1 MSEWTNQWKS
11 IIFIKWENQLAKKKQ
26 KKISKTV
33 EWHWQFIVIMILK
46 LEYNTI
52 KIYNQTLLT
61 LIRYRLIPK
70 IALQRA
76 GILK

>member
-33 EWHWQFIVIMILK
+33 EWHWQFIVIMINLK
-46 LEYNTI
+46 IRVQYNKNIKPNIADINTI
-52 KIYNQTLLT
+52 QTH
-61 LIRYRLIPK
+61 P
-70 IALQRA
+70 
-76 GILK
+76 